1 MHLANIVILN
11 KYNGY
16 IILVYLDL
24 FLAYRFLTA
33 KSKTAEFVYFIL
45 FTFILYIITPTTW
58 LYFVCVIVL
67 ILAKIIIIKF
77 TTSQRSPK

>member
-33 KSKTAEFVYFIL
+33 KSKTAMLIYFIL

-58 LYFVCVIVL
+58 LYSACVIVL
-67 ILAKIIIIKF
+67 ILTKIIK
-77 TTSQRSPK
+77 TY